1 MLQINILINILG
13 FMISRHSF
21 LLKILFFTFIQFLF
35 LKTTYADVIKKFE
48 ISGNDRVS
56 DETIIMFSNLE
67 IGDSINQ
74 SKLNDAL
81 KELYYTNYFKSVE
94 IDLEN
99 QNIIIKVIENP
110 IIQTVNINGINENNI
125 YEIVKDVTLKIEKY
139 PFVENT
145 INEQVKLLKNIL
157 KSFGYYFVEL
167 ETKIFLNDN
176 NTIDLTYNFD
186 LGEIAKI
193 KKINF
198 IGNKIYNDSTLRNI
212 IISEEAKFWKFITK
226 NKFLDQNRINTDVLR
241 LENFYK
247 NRGFFDVNVKST
259 TAIITN
265 ENDFELIFN
274 INSGDKYYFNEIKI
288 EDNQNIDIEAFEK
301 FKDKFDKLKGDKYS
315 QKKID
320 NLVDELNEF
329 TLRNDFIFIN
339 TNFQQTIISDNK
351 INITFTFDDL
361 EKQYVERINILGNFI
376 TDEKVIR
383 NLLIVDEGDP
393 YNEILFD
400 KSIQNIKAQNIF
412 KSVKF
417 KSNNYDNNNKIIDI
431 KVEEKATGEIFAGA
445 GTGTSGS
452 SLTAGIKE
460 NNYLGLGIKLD
471 TNFEITDDT
480 LKGKFSVINPNYNN
494 SDKSIKT
501 SIESST
507 NDFMSSSGY
516 KTSRTGLTIG
526 TEFEQMNDLFI
537 NIELSNFYEDLE
549 TASTATSIVK
559 KQEGNYFENLLSY
572 TIKYNKLDQNFQPSD
587 GFINDFSQ
595 TFPLYSDDISIEN
608 RFTSAGYHSINDNII
623 LSANF
628 YLKTI
633 DSLDDNVRVSKRVYV
648 PGRRLRGFESGK
660 IGPKDGSQFIGGN
673 YASSLNLNS
682 TLPNILFE
690 NENVDL
696 NFFLDFANVWEVD
709 YNSALDSNKIRSA
722 TGLAVNWFSAI
733 GPLTFSY
740 AIPLSEEET
749 DITEKFRFQI
759 GTSF

>member
-1 MLQINILINILG
+1 M
-13 FMISRHSF
+13 
-21 LLKILFFTFIQFLF
+21 
-35 LKTTYADVIKKFE
+35 
-48 ISGNDRVS
+48 
-56 DETIIMFSNLE
+56 
-67 IGDSINQ
+67 
-74 SKLNDAL
+74 
-81 KELYYTNYFKSVE
+81 
-94 IDLEN
+94 
-99 QNIIIKVIENP
+99 
-110 IIQTVNINGINENNI
+110 
-125 YEIVKDVTLKIEKY
+125 
-139 PFVENT
+139 
-145 INEQVKLLKNIL
+145 
-157 KSFGYYFVEL
+157 
-167 ETKIFLNDN
+167 
-176 NTIDLTYNFD
+176 
-186 LGEIAKI
+186 
-193 KKINF
+193 
-198 IGNKIYNDSTLRNI
+198 
-212 IISEEAKFWKFITK
+212 
-226 NKFLDQNRINTDVLR
+226 
-241 LENFYK
+241 
-247 NRGFFDVNVKST
+247 
-259 TAIITN
+259 
-265 ENDFELIFN
+265 
-274 INSGDKYYFNEIKI
+274 
-288 EDNQNIDIEAFEK
+288 
-301 FKDKFDKLKGDKYS
+301 
-315 QKKID
+315 
-320 NLVDELNEF
+320 VDELNEF

-339 TNFQQTIISDNK
+339 TNFQQTIIDDNK

-393 YNEILFD
+393 YNEILFN

-431 KVEEKATGEIFAGA
+431 EVEEKATGEIFAGA

-507 NDFMSSSGY
+507 NDFLSSSGY
-516 KTSRTGLTIG
+516 KTSRTGLTVG
-526 TEFEQMNDLFI
+526 TEFEQLNDLFI

-549 TASTATSIVK
+549 TSSTATSIVK
-559 KQEGNYFENLLSY
+559 KQEGNYFENLISY
-572 TIKYNKLDQNFQPSD
+572 TINYNKLDQNFQPSD
-587 GFINDFSQ
+587 GFINGFSQ
-595 TFPLYSDDISIEN
+595 TFPLYSDDLSIEN

-633 DSLDDNVRVSKRVYV
+633 NSLEDNVRISKRVYV
-648 PGRRLRGFESGK
+648 PSRRLRGFESGK
-660 IGPKDGSQFIGGN
+660 IGPKDGSQYIGGN

-682 TLPNILFE
+682 TIPNILFE

-696 NFFLDFANVWEVD
+696 NFFIDFGNVWEVD
-709 YNSALDSNKIRSA
+709 YNSSLDSNKIRSA